1 MSNSSTFNKL
11 RTGFIG
17 LLCASITP
25 LGATYAQDDASIEE
39 VIVTGSRLLDT
50 ESSVSPV
57 TVIDTE
63 DLLER
68 PADSVTTY
76 LQENLTSNYS
86 VPDLDRESINNGGI
100 RNGGNR
106 QTSVD
111 LRGLG
116 SQNTLVLINGK
127 RTIEYPAFN
136 RGDGWRTVDLNSTMP
151 AIALRNIQILSDGGT
166 AIYGS
171 DAVAGVVNVVP
182 DYQFEGARI
191 QVRSLSH
198 ASAIGSPDSTVSAI
212 FGGGNDDTNI
222 IFAAEY
228 RTADWLD
235 IYETEQAQTF
245 ADPAEYPE
253 WWNDNVNQ
261 DQTGMY
267 TYVPVYQRADGTY
280 AVAFGRMRIPG
291 VRRPVTSPRS
301 STFADPLCGDSTALG
316 IDPISVGY
324 MSTPDGGH
332 TIGTGGAA
340 VPTLQGSTRCHMYRY
355 GNENLT
361 SQIDRDQ
368 LNVFTAVTHDFS
380 DNLRF
385 TAEFGYNTRRQID
398 YDPYQRGDQWIRRG
412 GTITDLDRQLIMP
425 IDHPAIR
432 YYVETYGLDIPS
444 TVTDQSAGPPRVYPV
459 AGIAPTEMAFASFN
473 RKLEGF
479 NNFEQIRGAFDLEW
493 AINDD
498 WTLDIGYVLAENSVE
513 NSLNRMHMDRA
524 RRALM
529 GYGGVECSPTAEH
542 NPGIAPG
549 STGCEYWNPTMSA
562 ALPNAEALGLANSDA
577 LQRWMT
583 VADTSIFS
591 SDFEDISAIL
601 SGTLPFELAGGPVGL
616 AVGVGQRTDMID
628 VRRSHFTS
636 EAALAAQEIG
646 ATDIAGQITND
657 SIFFELV
664 LPVAEALTIQAAGRR
679 EESSVGFESF
689 DPKIGINWAATD
701 AITVR
706 GSWGT
711 SFRSPTIIHAED
723 ILIQERRFMFT
734 EDIDIP
740 RVGITGNPDPQNP
753 GNPNNFRPANY
764 QINSYQVGNPNI
776 QPQTATNVTVGTD
789 IQLSDLFG
797 MENTDQLSLSLH
809 YISVEFEDLIRVATG
824 TARLR
829 QDECHFRELE
839 AFGTSASP
847 AGRNNSIWELIPTNP
862 EVNGIVPTDG
872 ECFIFDTPAYDPTIQ
887 NNPIAVYGTSL
898 NLAGLNTDSLDIS
911 LNYGADTPIGYLT
924 ARPSL
929 TYLLSLEVTEEAGGP
944 TNDAAGQTGV
954 QFVPRAPE
962 IRANMRMGLRFGG
975 RGQHSVNLTPR
986 YISAVDTVAGDTID
1000 AALTW
1005 DVNYI
1010 LTVADTFRVS
1020 GSINNLTNEIDD
1032 ELGSIGSQLPRYGRR
1047 LGLQLAYDF

>member
-1 MSNSSTFNKL
+1 MYPVTLNKCSA
-11 RTGFIG
+11 GFLV
-17 LLCASITP
+17 LLCALIMP
-25 LGATYAQDDASIEE
+25 LGAPHAQDDALIEE

-57 TVIDTE
+57 TVIGTE

-68 PADSVTTY
+68 PADSVTAY

-86 VPDLDRESINNGGI
+86 VPDLNRESINNGAI

-127 RTIEYPAFN
+127 RTIEYPSFN
-136 RGDGWRTVDLNSTMP
+136 RNDGWRTVDLNSTLP
-151 AIALRNIQILSDGGT
+151 AIALRNIQVLSDGGT

-182 DYQFEGARI
+182 DYQFEGARV

-198 ASAIGSPDSTVSAI
+198 ASAIGSPDSTISAI
-212 FGGGNDDTNI
+212 FGGGNDDTHAI
-222 IFAAEY
+222 IAAEY

-235 IYETEQAQTF
+235 IYETEQALSFT
-245 ADPAEYPE
+245 DPSEYPE
-253 WWNDNVNQ
+253 WWNDPVNQ
-261 DQTGMY
+261 VETGMY

-280 AVAFGRMRIPG
+280 AIAFARRGRAVM
-291 VRRPVTSPRS
+291 PRS
-301 STFADPLCGDSTALG
+301 STFADPLCGDSAALG
-316 IDPISVGY
+316 LDPISVGQ
-324 MSTPDGGH
+324 MITPAGGH
-332 TIGTGGAA
+332 TIGTGRGA
-340 VPTLQGSTRCHMYRY
+340 VPTLQGSTRCQPYQY
-355 GNENLT
+355 GHTNLT

-368 LNVFTAVTHDFS
+368 MNVFTAVTHDFS

-398 YDPYQRGDQWIRRG
+398 YDPYLRGDQWIRRG

-425 IDHPAIR
+425 TDHPAIQ
-432 YYVETYGLDIPS
+432 YYVDAHGLVIPTS
-444 TVTDQSAGPPRVYPV
+444 VTDQSAGPPRIQQI

-473 RKLEGF
+473 RTLEGF

-529 GYGGVECSPTAEH
+529 GYGGIECSPTAEL

-562 ALPNAEALGLANSDA
+562 ALPNAEALSLANSDA

-583 VADTSIFS
+583 VADTSTFT

-601 SGTLPFELAGGPVGL
+601 SGTLPFELAGGPVGV
-616 AVGVGQRTDMID
+616 AVGVGQRSDTID

-646 ATDIAGQITND
+646 ATDIAGEITND
-657 SIFFELV
+657 SMFFELV
-664 LPVAEALTIQAAGRR
+664 LPATDTLTIQVAGRQ

-711 SFRSPTIIHAED
+711 SFRSPTIIHSED

-740 RVGITGNPDPQNP
+740 RIGITGNPDPQNP
-753 GNPNNFRPANY
+753 GNPTNFRPANY

-789 IQLSDLFG
+789 IRLSDLFG
-797 MENTDQLSLSLH
+797 MDSADQLTLSLH

-824 TARLR
+824 TARL
-829 QDECHFRELE
+829 QQEECHFTELE
-839 AFGTSASP
+839 AFGTPASP
-847 AGRNNSIWELIPTNP
+847 AGANTGIWELIPTNP
-862 EVNGIVPTDG
+862 EVNGIVPVDG
-872 ECFIFDTPAYDPTIQ
+872 DCFIFDTASYDPTVS

-898 NLAGLNTDSLDIS
+898 NLAGLSTDALDIS
-911 LNYGADTPIGYLT
+911 LNYAADTPIGYFT

-929 TYLLSLEVTEEAGGP
+929 TYLLGLEVTEEAGGP
-944 TNDAAGQTGV
+944 TTDAVGQTGV

-962 IRANMRMGLRFGG
+962 IRANLRMGLRFGG

-986 YISAVDTVAGDTID
+986 YISAVDTIAGDTID

-1020 GSINNLTNEIDD
+1020 GSINNLTNEIDN
-1032 ELGSIGSQLPRYGRR
+1032 ELGSIGSQLPPYGRR